1 MPSRATGM
9 LLVLFAIA
17 AASFTLG
24 LIALGRG
31 DDLTAILLCGLGAL
45 SLRALH
51 LAARIAERG
60 AR

>member
-1 MPSRATGM
+1 M